1 MEAFTSEKAAT
12 RVKNLLISLALVV
25 GAAIPAH
32 AERVETIASGLNHAW
47 SIAFLPQ
54 SVGSGVLVT
63 ERTGRLLH
71 IAPGGK
77 QVAIAGVPPVYAHS
91 QGGLFDVLLHPRFA
105 QNRLLYLSLASG
117 EKRANYTRIVR
128 ARLDGNRLTE
138 VKTIFQVSPA
148 KDTPVHFGG
157 RMAFL
162 PDGSL
167 VMTTGDGFDY
177 REQAQRLQ
185 SGLGKIVRLT
195 DDGRAMAGNPF
206 VGRENAQASIWS
218 YGHRNPQGLAVDA
231 VSGRLWEHEHGPRG
245 GDEINLIVKG
255 GNYGWPVATF
265 GLDYS
270 GATIS
275 PFKRYKGMIDGRVV
289 WVPSI
294 APSGLAV
301 YRGALWPD
309 WQGDLIVGALVN
321 KEVRRIDVDADGK
334 VVGQSRIF
342 PKISAR
348 IRDVRVAPDGAV
360 WVTTDEDSGKV
371 LRVTP

>member
-1 MEAFTSEKAAT
+1 MNFFAKIVLTS
-12 RVKNLLISLALVV
+12 LLLAP
-25 GAAIPAH
+25 IESR
-32 AERVETIASGLNHAW
+32 AERVTEIARGLDHPW
-47 SIAFLPQ
+47 SIAFPPAA
-54 SVGSGVLVT
+54 SGMAGVLVT
-63 ERTGRLLH
+63 TRGGRLLH
-71 IAPGGK
+71 VVPGQAPR
-77 QVAIAGVPPVYAHS
+77 AIAGVPQVYRNS

-105 QNRLLYLSLASG
+105 ENHLLYLSYAAG
-117 EKRANYTRIVR
+117 DKGNNYTRITR
-128 ARLDGNRLTE
+128 ARLDGARKSGGRL
-138 VKTIFQVSPA
+138 VDARVIFQVTPA
-148 KDTPVHFGG
+148 KDTPVHYGG

-185 SGLGKIVRLT
+185 SGLGKIVRLA
-195 DDGRAMAGNPF
+195 DDGRPLASNPF
-206 VGRENAQASIWS
+206 AGRRQAQASIWS
-218 YGHRNPQGLAVDA
+218 YGHRNPQGLAVDP
-231 VSGRLWEHEHGPRG
+231 VNGRLWAHEHGPRG
-245 GDEINLIVKG
+245 GDEVNLIQKG

-275 PFKRYKGMIDGRVV
+275 PFKRYKGMIDARVV

-309 WQGDLIVGALVN
+309 WQGDLIIGALVN
-321 KEVRRIDVDADGK
+321 QEVRRIDLDAAGR
-334 VVGQSRIF
+334 VLGQARIF
-342 PKISAR
+342 PSIKAR

-360 WVTTDEDSGKV
+360 WVATDDDQGRV